1 MNTVHLINGN
11 LPYPPRGSQSS
22 KLEID
27 ELCMIL
33 FNRWCERK
41 SVTPLAYLMHS
52 WPMPSRASHVI
63 RRLSETLKELEMF
76 HAESLTFEE
85 RRLLAKLRDL
95 TTRTLL
101 RTPEAS
107 LGFRGSEDRPLG

>member
-1 MNTVHLINGN
+1 MNTIQLVNGD
-11 LPYPPRGSQSS
+11 LPYPSQGSQPS

-33 FNRWCERK
+33 FNRWCERR

-63 RRLSETLKELEMF
+63 RRLSETLKELEMS
-76 HAESLTFEE
+76 HADSLTFEE
-85 RRLLAKLRDL
+85 RRLLAKLVDL
-95 TTRTLL
+95 TAQPLFANSR
-101 RTPEAS
+101 
-107 LGFRGSEDRPLG
+107 SEPRI